1 MSLFEVVGGAIVT
14 ALVIA
19 AIWWTLVRLAERLD

>member
-1 MSLFEVVGGAIVT
+1 MSLVEVVLGAIAV